1 MQQLVRNAQRAN
13 VNIYSIDPTG
23 LPPPDP
29 KTGRLRGE
37 GLRDFLLTMSNQ
49 SGGRAIV
56 LNNEPYREVPA
67 IFAENGSYYLLGY
80 RSTDQTQDGKLRAI
94 EVRVNRPDVDV
105 RARRGYIAPGGR
117 TRPAAAEM
125 PALDGALSRL
135 IPSTGIP
142 IDVSIAPFASAT
154 KGQVA
159 LVLSMTVGA
168 ESVKGPLELAMVL
181 FDEKGEPALTQ
192 SGTVPA
198 SAFAG
203 GSADLMVP
211 VRFDV
216 KPGRYGVRV
225 SARDA
230 STQLV
235 GSVFTT
241 IDAPDL
247 HRGLLSLSG
256 VAFEVTP
263 APRTTSRV
271 SVIPFLP
278 FVPTSARK
286 FRSTDEVHAF
296 LRIYQA
302 GRRPPRDA
310 VVTTRIVDAE
320 DRVAFEDTETIPGAR
335 FAGSAAEWRFRIPSQ
350 TLAPGTYLLRIQA
363 ASPDARPVAR
373 EVPFSIGGV

>member
-1 MQQLVRNAQRAN
+1 LIYIGPGEDFSIEVLTNAFLRPGADAPRVEPSERELPNPFADMQQLVRNAQRAN

-67 IFAENGSYYLLGY
+67 IIAENGAYYLLGY

-125 PALDGALSRL
+125 PALDSALSRL

-154 KGQVA
+154 EGQVA

-225 SARDA
+225 DTVSGQRLHHDRRARSSSRTALAFRSRLRGHAGAAHDIA
-230 STQLV
+230 RLRHPLSSIRSDVRAQVPEHGRSTRLPAV
-235 GSVFTT
+235 
-241 IDAPDL
+241 
-247 HRGLLSLSG
+247 LSG
-256 VAFEVTP
+256 
-263 APRTTSRV
+263 RTHTS
-271 SVIPFLP
+271 S
-278 FVPTSARK
+278 
-286 FRSTDEVHAF
+286 
-296 LRIYQA
+296 
-302 GRRPPRDA
+302 
-310 VVTTRIVDAE
+310 
-320 DRVAFEDTETIPGAR
+320 
-335 FAGSAAEWRFRIPSQ
+335 
-350 TLAPGTYLLRIQA
+350 
-363 ASPDARPVAR
+363 
-373 EVPFSIGGV
+373 